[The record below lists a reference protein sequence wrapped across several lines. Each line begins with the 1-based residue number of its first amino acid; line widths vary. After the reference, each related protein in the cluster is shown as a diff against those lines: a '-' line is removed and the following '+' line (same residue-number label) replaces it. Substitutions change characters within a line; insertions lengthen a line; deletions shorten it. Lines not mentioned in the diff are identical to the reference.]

1 MNTPLP
7 VKSRGSHKSATLTAH
22 QKSDQ
27 VQPSAQSKIGKSVS
41 NLSLRYPKDLERCFV
56 LGNN

>member
-7 VKSRGSHKSATLTAH
+7 VNPRRSDKPAILTAQ
-22 QKSDQ
+22 QKITQAQPGSPPKT
-27 VQPSAQSKIGKSVS
+27 VQGHP

>member
-1 MNTPLP
+1 MNTHLPL
-7 VKSRGSHKSATLTAH
+7 KSHHQAKPAILATRQKDTTAH
-22 QKSDQ
+22 S
-27 VQPSAQSKIGKSVS
+27 QSHAKLGKTCD